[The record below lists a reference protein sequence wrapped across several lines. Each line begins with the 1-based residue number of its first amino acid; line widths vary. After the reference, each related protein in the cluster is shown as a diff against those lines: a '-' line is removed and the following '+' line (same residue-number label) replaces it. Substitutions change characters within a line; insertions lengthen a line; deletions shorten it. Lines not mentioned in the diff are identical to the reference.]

1 MANKLWK
8 AKPSYSNPQRQDP
21 KVGKCED
28 ALHPPTRAVDLGGLT
43 LHEGLPLR
51 PAYGTRGVEVEL
63 TANYVEL
70 LPPSEV
76 TLHRYSIHI
85 SPETT
90 IRKHHRLIELLL
102 QSEELA
108 PHNGTLAT
116 DFRSTLLTK
125 TKLSS
130 DNSQIQ
136 VLYRAEGEDEPSA
149 GAVQYIFQLTYTNS
163 LSIGTLVD
171 YLTSANISHSF
182 GEKQEWAQT
191 LNIFLNHFARSAKN
205 ITMMGSSKS
214 FPLTQNIG
222 QADLGFGLEVVRG
235 FFSSVRMATCRIL
248 VNINVSHA
256 AFYKAGP
263 LQLLMHSY
271 GVHGT
276 SALER
281 FLRLVR
287 IQTTHLQEKRNKA
300 GEVIPRIKTIFGLA
314 RQDDGHGMVNR
325 PRVTHHGAGAKG
337 VEFWLEG
344 GTSSS
349 PTLNTGAPAGK
360 KSKGSKGKGKAKEGS
375 TVPAASGKYISVF
388 DFFRTSTAASTVVEE
403 FGLIISSI

>member
-1 MANKLWK
+1 MNKLWET
-8 AKPSYSNPQRQDP
+8 KPSYSNSQRQDP
-21 KVGKCED
+21 KVGQCED
-28 ALHPPTRAVDLGGLT
+28 TLRPPTQAVDLGGLN
-43 LHEGLPLR
+43 LREDLPLR
-51 PAYGTRGVEVEL
+51 PAYGTRGVKVEL

-102 QSEELA
+102 QSEELV
-108 PHNGTLAT
+108 PFNGSLAT

-125 TKLSS
+125 TKLSC

-136 VLYRAEGEDEPSA
+136 VLYRPEGEDEPAA
-149 GAVQYIFQLTYTNS
+149 GAVQYIFQLTYTNA
-163 LSIGTLVD
+163 LSIGTLID
-171 YLTSANISHSF
+171 YLTSTNISHSF

-191 LNIFLNHFARSAKN
+191 LNIFLNHFARSSKN
-205 ITMMGSSKS
+205 ITVMGSTKS
-214 FPLTQNIG
+214 FPSTQNIG
-222 QADLGFGLEVVRG
+222 QADLGFGLDVVRG

-263 LQLLMHSY
+263 LQALMHSY
-271 GVHGT
+271 GVNGT
-276 SALER
+276 PALER

-287 IQTTHLQEKRNKA
+287 IQTTHLKEKRNRA
-300 GEVIPRIKTIFGLA
+300 GEVIPRVKTIFGLA
-314 RQDDGHGMVNR
+314 RKDDGHGMAHP

-344 GTSSS
+344 ETSSS
-349 PTLNTGAPAGK
+349 STLNTGAASK
-360 KSKGSKGKGKAKEGS
+360 KAKGGKGKGKEKAKEGS

-388 DFFRTSTAASTVVEE
+388 DFFRTSTAVSAVIKE
-403 FGLIISSI
+403 LR